1 MEIDRDQISAS
12 HGSITIAI
20 LGGTG
25 KEGKGLAL
33 RWAKAGYH
41 VLIGSRLPE
50 KAIAAAHEILDM
62 IEGKAIIE
70 GMTNLKAAEAAN
82 IVVLAVPYTSH
93 RPTLESIRDVVQRK
107 ILVDVTVP
115 LAPPQVTKVQ
125 VPPDGS
131 AALEARKILGK
142 NVQVTSAFQNI
153 AYSSLLK
160 NELIEC
166 DVLVTG
172 TSKEARAQTLKLV
185 TAAGLTGWDAGS
197 IENSIVAEGLTSV
210 LIYLNKQ
217 YKSNKA
223 GIRIVGVTKERQD
236 ADEI

>member
-1 MEIDRDQISAS
+1 MEIDQDQISS
-12 HGSITIAI
+12 TPVSITIAL

-50 KAIAAAHEILDM
+50 KAIAAAHEILGM
-62 IEGKAIIE
+62 VAGKAIVE
-70 GMTNLKAAEAAN
+70 GMTNLEAAEAAD
-82 IVVLAVPYTSH
+82 IVVLTVPYAAH
-93 RPTLESIRDVVQRK
+93 RPTLESIRDAVQGK

-115 LAPPQVTKVQ
+115 LVPPQVTKVQ
-125 VPPDGS
+125 LPPDGS
-131 AALEARKILGK
+131 AALEARKILGE

-153 AYSSLLK
+153 AYSSLLT
-160 NELIEC
+160 NDLIEC

-172 TSKEARAQTLKLV
+172 TGKKARAQTLKLV

-210 LIYLNKQ
+210 LIYLNRI

-223 GIRIVGVTKERQD
+223 GIKIVGVAKERQES
-236 ADEI
+236 DEI